1 MVRLQGTIEDHVM
14 PEHVV
19 DMGCEIR
26 LSMGVDTIDGQC
38 GSGSVG
44 VSSQRTTAV
53 SSSPLAHR

>member
-1 MVRLQGTIEDHVM
+1 M